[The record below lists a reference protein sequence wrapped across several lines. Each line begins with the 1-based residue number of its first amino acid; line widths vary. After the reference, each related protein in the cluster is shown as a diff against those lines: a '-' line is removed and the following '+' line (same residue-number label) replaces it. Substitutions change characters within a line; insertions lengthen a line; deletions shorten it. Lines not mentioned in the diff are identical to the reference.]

1 MLYEIKPLQGFR
13 CTINVPGSKSITNR
27 ALIIGALAE
36 GKTFLNNVLFSDDTV
51 YMLDALKALG
61 VDLKIDEQSESVV
74 VNGQQKELLKASC
87 FVGNA
92 GTAMRFLPS
101 FIAVK
106 GGEAKITGT
115 ERMKNRPVSDL
126 VSMLRQLG
134 AEMYYN
140 ENEGYPP
147 IKIKANG
154 LNGGKVKVN
163 ANVSSQFLS
172 SILLSA
178 PYAHGDIH
186 IEIEEELIS
195 KPFVDITMGIMQ
207 NFGVVV
213 ENDNYKKFHVK
224 AGQRYKAQSYTIESD
239 CTGASYFFAA
249 AAIAN
254 GDITVENINPYSL
267 QGDIR
272 FVDVLERMGAKVERG
287 ENYVRVVGNK
297 LKGISIDM
305 NDIPDV
311 AQTLAVVAL
320 FAQGATEIKNVG
332 NLRVK
337 ETDRISALNNELTR
351 LGARVEEKEDGLII
365 YPSESYQAA
374 DIETYDDHRMAM
386 SFALAGLRIPGVRIK
401 DYECVTKTFPKFF
414 EQLEKIYE

>member
-1 MLYEIKPLQGFR
+1 MLYEVKPLQGFR
-13 CTINVPGSKSITNR
+13 TTVNVPGSKSITNR

-36 GKTFLNNVLFSDDTV
+36 GRTFLKNVLFSDDTI
-51 YMLDALKALG
+51 YMMNALKALG
-61 VDLKIDEQSESVV
+61 VDLKMDEQAESIEI
-74 VNGQQKELLKASC
+74 NGQQKELRKASC

-92 GTAMRFLPS
+92 GTVMRFLPS
-101 FIAVK
+101 FVAVK
-106 GGEAKITGT
+106 GGEAEITCT
-115 ERMKNRPVSDL
+115 ERMKSRPVSEL
-126 VSMLRQLG
+126 VNILRQIG
-134 AEMYYN
+134 AEISYV
-140 ENEGYPP
+140 ENEGFPP
-147 IKIKANG
+147 INIKASG

-178 PYAHGDIH
+178 PYSHGDIY

-207 NFGVVV
+207 DFGVVV
-213 ENDNYKKFHVK
+213 ENENYKSFYVK

-332 NLRVK
+332 NLRIK
-337 ETDRISALNNELTR
+337 ETDRIRALNNELTR

-386 SFALAGLRIPGVRIK
+386 SFALTGLRISGVRIK
-401 DYECVTKTFPKFF
+401 DYECVAKTFPKFF
-414 EQLEKIYE
+414 EQFEKIYE